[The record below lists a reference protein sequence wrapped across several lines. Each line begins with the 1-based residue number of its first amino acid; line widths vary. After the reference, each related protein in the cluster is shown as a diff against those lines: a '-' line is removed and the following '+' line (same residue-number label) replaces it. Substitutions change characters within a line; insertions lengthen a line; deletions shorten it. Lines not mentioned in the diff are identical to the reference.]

1 MSGGNWNVRYYS
13 AETACYLTSD
23 PIGLRDGLNLYAY
36 APNPLSW
43 IDPLGLKGCTLTKS
57 KSKKY
62 DYVLTLDKSQYP
74 ATFGHIADAIKA
86 GHASIV
92 TILRNA
98 AKSNRKL
105 SLKGIKTRLGLD
117 RDEWPMAM
125 FKEGGKD
132 AHIRHIDPSDNRGAG
147 SSIGDILSNLPD
159 GTKIKVVV
167 K

>member
-1 MSGGNWNVRYYS
+1 MHYDLLRHYDPDCGRF
-13 AETACYLTSD
+13 TQPD
-23 PIGLRDGLNLYAY
+23 PIGLAGGINLYSY

-57 KSKKY
+57 KSKNY
-62 DYVLTLDKSQYP
+62 DYVLRLERSQYP
-74 ATFGHIADAIKA
+74 ATFGHIADAIKL

-92 TILRNA
+92 IILRNA

-105 SLKGIKTRLGLD
+105 SLKGIKTRIGLD

-132 AHIRHIDPSDNRGAG
+132 AHVRHIDPSDNRGAG
-147 SSIGDILSNLPD
+147 SSIGDILSDLPD

-167 K
+167 E